1 MSRLISFIL
10 ALATLFGGATA
21 IAAPAF
27 TPLPTLH
34 KKTTQ
39 LVLRV
44 VEYKGGT
51 NGKMIVDVKNNG
63 TKVEEFEAKGLYFVP
78 KGDPEVA
85 PQRLG
90 AAGPF
95 QAKRNGKWEPRDKL
109 RLEPKQVTRLEL
121 DVFCIDSHRSSPSS
135 NTKFDFASERLPSE
149 LSKEIETGTKA
160 LLEAKKVRNARDA
173 SSEVQ
178 SYIWQTR
185 NKKWLKLHGE
195 RADEKNEKNKG
206 GNRNYHQ
213 QRRR

>member
-1 MSRLISFIL
+1 MSRLISFIF
-10 ALATLFGGATA
+10 ALAALFGGATA

-27 TPLPTLH
+27 APLPTLDN
-34 KKTTQ
+34 KTTK
-39 LVLRV
+39 LTFRV

-51 NGKMIVDVKNNG
+51 NGKMIVDVKNEG
-63 TKVEEFEAKGLYFVP
+63 TTGEEFEAKGLYFVP

-95 QAKRNGKWEPRDKL
+95 QARRNGKWEPRDKL
-109 RLEPKQVTRLEL
+109 RLEPQQVARLEL

-135 NTKFDFASERLPSE
+135 STKFDLASERLPSE
-149 LSKEIETGTKA
+149 LSHEIETGTKA
-160 LLEAKKVRNARDA
+160 LLEAKKVHNARDA

-178 SYIWQTR
+178 SHIWQTR

-195 RADEKNEKNKG
+195 RADEKKQG
-206 GNRNYHQ
+206 SIRNHHQ
-213 QRRR
+213 QLRR